1 MDKNIMDYTLEE
13 LRNMENFGSA
23 EDHFSSVVIVPM
35 NYVHDS
41 GYLCMKFI
49 LLNEEQKIIG
59 VCGGSS
65 DVICLDG
72 IGGYGKSFNLK
83 NRESVHRVGWELD
96 CLPKSGCLRLFSSHK
111 KMFFP
116 SGIIVSTAEI
126 YAEE

>member
-23 EDHFSSVVIVPM
+23 EDHFSSVVIVPT
-35 NYVHDS
+35 NDVHDS

-49 LLNEEQKIIG
+49 LLNEEEKIIG
-59 VCGGSS
+59 VCGGGS

-72 IGGYGKSFNLK
+72 IGGYGKSFNLGNK
-83 NRESVHRVGWELD
+83 ESVHRVGWELD
-96 CLPKSGCLRLFSSHK
+96 CLPKSGCLRLFSNK

-116 SGIIVSTAEI
+116 SGIIVSAAEI